1 MDPRRKR
8 WTDAALKIGGRF
20 LYNHP
25 MGNMKKPRLDRLF
38 NPFVRGLEKFL
49 AIAVLASVIL
59 AAIHGGVF
67 LAGLDWTAK
76 ETFYELIYRML
87 LLVIGL
93 ELVRMLITHSLA
105 AVLEL
110 LAFVIARK
118 MLKPDLTS
126 IDIILSVLA
135 FVALLAGRKYLMSH
149 TCYLPRELEG
159 EADGDPLEN
168 KPGQAAAGSE

>member
-1 MDPRRKR
+1 MDIRRIR
-8 WTDAALKIGGRF
+8 DGFCRALIPSVRF
-20 LYNHP
+20 L
-25 MGNMKKPRLDRLF
+25 
-38 NPFVRGLEKFL
+38 EKAL
-49 AIAVLASVIL
+49 AIAVLISVLISSVK
-59 AAIHGGVF
+59 GGIF
-67 LAGLDWTAK
+67 LAGLDWATK
-76 ETFYELIYRML
+76 ETFYELIYRVL

-135 FVALLAGRKYLMSH
+135 FVALLAGRKHLMSP
-149 TCYLPRELEG
+149 TCY
-159 EADGDPLEN
+159 ASNDQKDGNGTL
-168 KPGQAAAGSE
+168 SV

>member
-1 MDPRRKR
+1 M
-8 WTDAALKIGGRF
+8 KITI
-20 LYNHP
+20 
-25 MGNMKKPRLDRLF
+25 DRLF
-38 NPFVRGLEKFL
+38 SPFVRWLEKFL
-49 AIAVLASVIL
+49 AVAVLASVII
-59 AAIHGGVF
+59 AAVNGGIF

-118 MLKPDLTS
+118 MLKPDLTAA
-126 IDIILSVLA
+126 DIILSVVA
-135 FVALLAGRKYLMSH
+135 FVALLAGRKYLMSR

-159 EADGDPLEN
+159 EEDDDPLEKRPGKAAL
-168 KPGQAAAGSE
+168 KPE

>member
-1 MDPRRKR
+1 MKR
-8 WTDAALKIGGRF
+8 LNI
-20 LYNHP
+20 
-25 MGNMKKPRLDRLF
+25 DRVF
-38 NPFVRGLEKFL
+38 NPLVRWLEKLL
-49 AIAVLASVIL
+49 AVVVLGSVIV
-59 AAIHGGVF
+59 AAVHGGIR
-67 LAGLDWTAK
+67 LAGLDWSAN

-126 IDIILSVLA
+126 LDIILSVMA
-135 FVALLAGRKYLMSH
+135 FVALLAGRRYLMSRS
-149 TCYLPRELEG
+149 CYLPREMDKDLGSPPADDIEG
-159 EADGDPLEN
+159 SAIKRP
-168 KPGQAAAGSE
+168 